1 MSFASPARA
10 ALRRTTV
17 LCGNAAAGPSRPG
30 LSKCRDP
37 RTSSSSSSPS
47 LLQGGHAQ
55 QRSQL
60 HSLPHLPAKLS
71 TPNACYPLFGP
82 TTLDLIWKAWQ
93 NSLLRKVNDLVQG
106 TDLEDRSIVDTVIAT
121 ARDPHRILIFNA
133 ASHALNNA
141 FFINGLRPKPLEGLS
156 INEWA
161 DIPPFKPKGQLLD
174 AITKEYDS
182 LPAFKDAFSATADG
196 MSGSGYVWLVRD
208 AYRNLGIVP
217 TYGAGTVMVQNRI
230 QRGAH
235 VEGSTPPSVPQGEE
249 QPAGPSSNLDSRI
262 GATSVDSGASGSSS
276 STSSALSNSRLGSY
290 GTNSSWYAAGGTT
303 RVQRTGEELYPLFCI
318 SIHEHTWLPDYGMEG
333 KDEYLARFWEVL
345 DWERVGQLYDAYN
358 RQDDDKL

>member
-1 MSFASPARA
+1 MC
-10 ALRRTTV
+10 LVKRRHT
-17 LCGNAAAGPSRPG
+17 
-30 LSKCRDP
+30 DP
-37 RTSSSSSSPS
+37 LLASSS
-47 LLQGGHAQ
+47 LLA
-55 QRSQL
+55 L
-60 HSLPHLPAKLS
+60 
-71 TPNACYPLFGP
+71 TP
-82 TTLDLIWKAWQ
+82 
-93 NSLLRKVNDLVQG
+93 G

-235 VEGSTPPSVPQGEE
+235 IEGSTPPSVPQGEE
-249 QPAGPSSNLDSRI
+249 QPAGPSSNLDSRM
-262 GATSVDSGASGSSS
+262 
-276 STSSALSNSRLGSY
+276 
-290 GTNSSWYAAGGTT
+290 GGTT